1 MQSLDSTINPAK
13 TTMNHLRIAIVGG
26 GPAGLTM
33 ARLLQVSN
41 ISCTVFELD
50 HTPSERDQGGSIDLH
65 PQGGQLAL
73 QEAGLFDEFK
83 RLSHP
88 EAEALKLVR
97 PDGSVIHDE
106 NLPGN
111 QRRPEQYSNRPEIE
125 RAKLRD
131 LLLESLRPDTVVWGK
146 RLMSVGKS
154 SSNLGG
160 KYDLYFQDGTT
171 EKDYDLVVGA
181 DGAWSRVRPIL
192 TDQQPIYS
200 GITAIELW
208 VNDVNQRHPWL
219 GGFVGAGSLF
229 MFDEGRAI
237 QAQRNGDNS
246 IRILVSVRQPE
257 NWLETCGID
266 WSSPRPEDAIRKYLD
281 EYFDGCAHDLI
292 RACLDANDQMVPRKL
307 YMLPIG
313 MRWESNVSPR
323 VTLVGDAAHVMTPFG
338 GVGMNLAM
346 IDSLNLAKAIAASC
360 DGSNAAGGLEKA
372 IKDYEQDM
380 FDRAEQSA
388 NRTWKGLEN
397 HFSAGGGEAFV
408 RRVLTGGK

>member
-1 MQSLDSTINPAK
+1 MHSLDTGQQ
-13 TTMNHLRIAIVGG
+13 HLLYGFR
-26 GPAGLTM
+26 
-33 ARLLQVSN
+33 ARP
-41 ISCTVFELD
+41 
-50 HTPSERDQGGSIDLH
+50 HPSERDQGGSIDLH

-88 EAEALKLVR
+88 EAEALKLLR
-97 PDGSVIHDE
+97 PDGNVIHDE

-111 QRRPEQYSNRPEIE
+111 QPRPEQYSNRPEIE

-131 LLLESLRPDTVVWGK
+131 LLLESLRPDTV
-146 RLMSVGKS
+146 
-154 SSNLGG
+154 
-160 KYDLYFQDGTT
+160 DGTT

-208 VNDVNQRHPWL
+208 ANDVNQRHRWL
-219 GGFVGAGSLF
+219 GDFVGAGSLF

-266 WSSPRPEDAIRKYLD
+266 CSSPRPEDAIRKYLD
-281 EYFDGCAHDLI
+281 EYFNGCAHDLI

-313 MRWESNVSPR
+313 MRWESDVSPR
-323 VTLVGDAAHVMTPFG
+323 VTLLGDAAHLMTPFG

-360 DGSNAAGGLEKA
+360 DGTNAAGGLGLEKA

-380 FDRAEQSA
+380 LDHAEQFA

-397 HFSAGGGEAFV
+397 HFSAGGGDAFV
-408 RRVLTGGK
+408 HRVLTGRK

>member
-1 MQSLDSTINPAK
+1 
-13 TTMNHLRIAIVGG
+13 MNNLRIAIVGG
-26 GPAGLTM
+26 GPAGLTL
-33 ARLLQVSN
+33 ARLLQVNN

-50 HTPSERDQGGSIDLH
+50 HSPSDRDQGGSIDLH

-73 QEAGLFDEFK
+73 REAGLFDEFK
-83 RLSHP
+83 MLSHP

-146 RLMSVGKS
+146 RLISVEKS
-154 SSNLGG
+154 FSNPG
-160 KYDLYFQDGTT
+160 KYDLQFQDGT
-171 EKDYDLVVGA
+171 EKDYELVVGA

-208 VNDVNQRHPWL
+208 ANDVNERHQWL
-219 GGFVGAGSLF
+219 GDFVGAGSLF

-246 IRILVSVRQPE
+246 IRIMVSVRQAE
-257 NWLETCGID
+257 NWLDTCGID
-266 WSSPRPEDAIRKYLD
+266 WSSPEDAMRKYLD
-281 EYFDGCAHDLI
+281 EYFKGCAQDLI
-292 RACLDANDQMVPRKL
+292 RACLDCNDQMVTRKL
-307 YMLPIG
+307 FMLPIG
-313 MRWESNVSPR
+313 MRWENRPG
-323 VTLVGDAAHVMTPFG
+323 VTLVGDAAHLMTPFG

-346 IDSLNLAKAIAASC
+346 IDSLNLAKAIAAC
-360 DGSNAAGGLEKA
+360 DGSAGGLEKA
-372 IKDYEQDM
+372 INDYEQEM
-380 FDRAEQSA
+380 LARAEQFA

-408 RRVLTGGK
+408 RRALGGGK